1 MRYRTAERIVT
12 WALLATAACSGD
24 NTGPS
29 APTCS
34 SALATQ
40 VVLAIGAY
48 TSIDPGSDAG
58 CVTVAANASAI
69 DSAEYLLVPQ
79 SASVSPGA
87 SSPFRLQAV
96 SLQPAPAF
104 AMAAPLASA
113 PPSQR
118 SAALSFDWF
127 LRRAAATR
135 AYGAPPAPPAP
146 SAGPLVA
153 LNPLVVAAGPPA
165 LGSLRAFKVCGNL
178 TCSASAFKTVG
189 ARVQSL
195 GAHIAVYVD
204 TLAPANGLTTT
215 DLDSLRNVFDGR
227 LYPLDTVAFGRE
239 SDVDANGVVIVLMTG
254 VVNALVTKTQCNTSG
269 YIAGFFFP
277 ADLDPAIRTQYNNG
291 EVFYSIVADPSGT
304 LSCAHSAAEVMSS
317 TPVTFTHEFQH
328 MINFTQHVLVHGGN
342 PEEGWL
348 DEGLSKYAEELG
360 GRSYLPSDSASFS
373 QYAFNSVL
381 DAYKYLS
388 APGSS
393 PLLIPFDNGTLA
405 EVGASW
411 LFVRYAVDQY
421 GDSLSRKLVHGSLTG
436 AANVAA
442 QMGQPFDAVVT
453 RWALANWVSD
463 LPGFTAPPELTYTS
477 WHFRHTF
484 ASLHVQDPTDFPLPF
499 PLVPTAGAA
508 SAVNLTGTLQAGS
521 GTYERA
527 LQAPSGPAFSLRFS
541 RDGSTALPSS
551 IASRLSMI
559 RLR

>member
-1 MRYRTAERIVT
+1 MTCRTAERIVT

-40 VVLAIGAY
+40 VVLAVGAY
-48 TSIDPGSDAG
+48 ASIDPASDAG
-58 CVTVAANASAI
+58 CVTVAANASAV

-79 SASVSPGA
+79 SASSSPGA

-96 SLQPAPAF
+96 TLQPTAPF
-104 AMAAPLASA
+104 AMATPPAGA
-113 PPSQR
+113 PPSRR

-127 LRRAAATR
+127 LRRAAASR
-135 AYGAPPAPPAP
+135 AYGVPPAE
-146 SAGPLVA
+146 SSVA
-153 LNPLVVAAGPPA
+153 LTPLVVAAGPPA

-227 LYPLDTVAFGRE
+227 LYALDTVAFGRE

-254 VVNALVTKTQCNTSG
+254 VVNALVTRTRCNTSG
-269 YIAGFFFP
+269 FVGGFFFP
-277 ADLDPAIRTQYNNG
+277 ADLDPTIRTQYNDG
-291 EVFYSIVADPSGT
+291 EIFYSIVADPAGT
-304 LSCAHSAAEVMSS
+304 LSCAHSAAEVKSS

-328 MINFTQHVLVHGGN
+328 MISFVQHVLIRNGN
-342 PEEGWL
+342 TEEGWL
-348 DEGLSKYAEELG
+348 DEGLSKYAEELA
-360 GRSYLPSDSASFS
+360 GRSYLPGDTASFS
-373 QYAFNSVL
+373 QYAFNSVS
-381 DAYKYLS
+381 DAYRYLS

-421 GDSLSRKLVHGSLTG
+421 GDSLPRKLVHGSLTG
-436 AANVAA
+436 AANVAT

-477 WHFRHTF
+477 WHFRRTF
-484 ASLHVQDPTDFPLPF
+484 ASLNAQDPADFPLPF

-508 SAVNLTGTLQAGS
+508 SSLNVTGTLQAGS
-521 GTYERA
+521 GTYDRA
-527 LQAPSGPAFSLRFS
+527 LQAPSGRAFSLRFS
-541 RDGSTALPSS
+541 RDGSTALPAS
-551 IASRLSMI
+551 IASRLSVI

>member
-1 MRYRTAERIVT
+1 MKQRSAMQVVL
-12 WALLATAACSGD
+12 WSLAATAGCGSDA
-24 NTGPS
+24 GP
-29 APTCS
+29 ATPACS

-40 VVLAIGAY
+40 VVLAVGAY
-48 TSIDPGSDAG
+48 TSIDPASDAG
-58 CVTVAANASAI
+58 CVTVAANASVV

-79 SASVSPGA
+79 SASSSPGA

-96 SLQPAPAF
+96 TLQPTAPF
-104 AMAAPLASA
+104 AMATPAVDAPS
-113 PPSQR
+113 SRR
-118 SAALSFDWF
+118 SAALSFDWL
-127 LRRAAATR
+127 LRRTAASR
-135 AYGAPPAPPAP
+135 AYGVPA
-146 SAGPLVA
+146 AGPSVA
-153 LNPLVVAAGPPA
+153 LTPLVVAAGP
-165 LGSLRAFKVCGNL
+165 LSVGSLRTFKVCGNL

-277 ADLDPAIRTQYNNG
+277 ADLDPTIRTQYNDG
-291 EVFYSIVADPSGT
+291 EIFYSIVADPMGA
-304 LSCAHSAAEVMSS
+304 LSCAHSAADVMSS

-328 MINFTQHVLVHGGN
+328 MINFTQHVLVRGGST
-342 PEEGWL
+342 EDGWL
-348 DEGLSKYAEELG
+348 DEGLSKYAEELA
-360 GRSYLPSDSASFS
+360 GRSYLPSDSVSFS
-373 QYAFNSVL
+373 QYAFNSVS

-393 PLLIPFDNGTLA
+393 PLLIPVDNGTLA

-421 GDSLSRKLVHGSLTG
+421 GDSLPRKLVHSSLTG
-436 AANVAA
+436 AANVTA
-442 QMGQPFDAVVT
+442 QMGQSFDAVVT

-477 WHFRHTF
+477 WHFRRTF
-484 ASLHVQDPTDFPLPF
+484 ASLNAQDPADFPLPF

-508 SAVNLTGTLQAGS
+508 SSVNLTGTLQAGS
-521 GTYERA
+521 GTYDRA

-541 RDGSTALPSS
+541 RDGSAALPGS
-551 IASRLSMI
+551 IASRLSVI

>member
-1 MRYRTAERIVT
+1 MKHRRAVQVVL
-12 WALLATAACSGD
+12 WSLAATAGCGSDA
-24 NTGPS
+24 GP
-29 APTCS
+29 ATPACS

-40 VVLAIGAY
+40 VVLAVGAY
-48 TSIDPGSDAG
+48 TSIDPASDAG
-58 CVTVAANASAI
+58 CVTVAANASAV

-79 SASVSPGA
+79 SASSSPGA

-96 SLQPAPAF
+96 TLQPTAPF
-104 AMAAPLASA
+104 AMATPPAGA
-113 PPSQR
+113 PPSRR

-127 LRRAAATR
+127 LRRAAASR
-135 AYGAPPAPPAP
+135 AYGVPPAEP
-146 SAGPLVA
+146 SVA
-153 LNPLVVAAGPPA
+153 LTPLVVAAGPPA

-227 LYPLDTVAFGRE
+227 LYALDTVAFGRE

-254 VVNALVTKTQCNTSG
+254 VVNALVTRTQCNTSG
-269 YIAGFFFP
+269 FVGGFFFP
-277 ADLDPAIRTQYNNG
+277 ADLDPTIRTQYNDG
-291 EVFYSIVADPSGT
+291 EIFYSIVADPAGT
-304 LSCAHSAAEVMSS
+304 LSCAHSAAEVKSS

-328 MINFTQHVLVHGGN
+328 MISFVQHVLIRNGN
-342 PEEGWL
+342 TEEGWL
-348 DEGLSKYAEELG
+348 DEGLSKYAEELA
-360 GRSYLPSDSASFS
+360 GRSYLPGDTASFS
-373 QYAFNSVL
+373 QYAFNSVS
-381 DAYKYLS
+381 DAYRYLS

-421 GDSLSRKLVHGSLTG
+421 GDSLPRKLVHGSLTG
-436 AANVAA
+436 AANVAT

-477 WHFRHTF
+477 WHFRRTF
-484 ASLHVQDPTDFPLPF
+484 ASLNAQDPADFPLPF

-508 SAVNLTGTLQAGS
+508 SSLNVTGTLQAGS
-521 GTYERA
+521 GTYDRA

-541 RDGSTALPSS
+541 RDGSTALPAA
-551 IASRLSMI
+551 IASRLSVI

>member
-1 MRYRTAERIVT
+1 MKRRSAVQVVL
-12 WALLATAACSGD
+12 WSLAATAGCGSDA
-24 NTGPS
+24 GP
-29 APTCS
+29 ATPACS

-40 VVLAIGAY
+40 VVLAVGAY
-48 TSIDPGSDAG
+48 TSIDPASDAG
-58 CVTVAANASAI
+58 CVTVAANASAV

-79 SASVSPGA
+79 SASSSPGA

-96 SLQPAPAF
+96 SLQPAAPF
-104 AMAAPLASA
+104 AMATPPAGA
-113 PPSQR
+113 PPSRR

-127 LRRAAATR
+127 LRHAAASR
-135 AYGAPPAPPAP
+135 AYGVPPA
-146 SAGPLVA
+146 GPRVPLT
-153 LNPLVVAAGPPA
+153 PLVVAAGPPA

-227 LYPLDTVAFGRE
+227 LYALDTVAFGRE

-277 ADLDPAIRTQYNNG
+277 ADLDPTIRTQYNNG
-291 EVFYSIVADPSGT
+291 EVFYSIVADPMGT
-304 LSCAHSAAEVMSS
+304 LSCAHNAAEVKSS

-342 PEEGWL
+342 TEEGWL
-348 DEGLSKYAEELG
+348 DEGLSKYAEELA
-360 GRSYLPSDSASFS
+360 GRSYLPSDSVSFS
-373 QYAFNSVL
+373 QYAFNSVS

-393 PLLIPFDNGTLA
+393 PLLIPVDNGTLA

-411 LFVRYAVDQY
+411 LFVRYAVDQS
-421 GDSLSRKLVHGSLTG
+421 GDSLPRKLVHGSLTG

-442 QMGQPFDAVVT
+442 QMGQPFDAVVA

-463 LPGFTAPPELTYTS
+463 LSGFTAPPELTYTS
-477 WHFRHTF
+477 WHFRRTF
-484 ASLHVQDPTDFPLPF
+484 ASLNAQDPADFPLPF
-499 PLVPTAGAA
+499 PLIPTAGAA
-508 SAVNLTGTLQAGS
+508 SSVNLTGTLQAGS
-521 GTYERA
+521 GTYDRA

-551 IASRLSMI
+551 IASRLSVI

>member
-1 MRYRTAERIVT
+1 MTYRTAERIVT

-24 NTGPS
+24 NTGPT

-34 SALATQ
+34 SALATHLT
-40 VVLAIGAY
+40 LAIGAY
-48 TSIDPGSDAG
+48 ASIDPAADGG
-58 CVTVAANASAI
+58 CVAFAANASAV

-79 SASVSPGA
+79 SGSGSPGA

-96 SLQPAPAF
+96 SLQPAAPF
-104 AMAAPLASA
+104 AMASPPAGA
-113 PPSQR
+113 PPSRR

-127 LRRAAATR
+127 LRRAAASRT
-135 AYGAPPAPPAP
+135 YGAPAHLSRVAPTPL
-146 SAGPLVA
+146 GP
-153 LNPLVVAAGPPA
+153 AAGPPA
-165 LGSLRAFKVCGNL
+165 LGSLRSFKVCGNL
-178 TCSASAFKTVG
+178 TCSASGFKTVG

-195 GAHIAVYVD
+195 GTHIAVYVD

-215 DLDSLRNVFDGR
+215 DLDSLRSVFDSR
-227 LYPLDTVAFGRE
+227 LYPLDTVTFGRE

-277 ADLDPAIRTQYNNG
+277 ADLDPTIRTQYNNG

-304 LSCAHSAAEVMSS
+304 LSCAHSAAEVQSS

-342 PEEGWL
+342 SEEGWL
-348 DEGLSKYAEELG
+348 DEGLSKYAEELA
-360 GRSYLPSDSASFS
+360 GRSYLPGDSASFS
-373 QYAFNSVL
+373 QYAFNSVS
-381 DAYKYLS
+381 DGYKYLS

-421 GDSLSRKLVHGSLTG
+421 GDSLPRKLVHSSLTG
-436 AANVAA
+436 AANVSGL
-442 QMGQPFDAVVT
+442 MRQPFDALVT

-477 WHFRHTF
+477 WHFRRTF
-484 ASLHVQDPTDFPLPF
+484 ASLNAQDPADFPRPF
-499 PLVPTAGAA
+499 PLVPTASAG
-508 SAVNLTGTLQAGS
+508 SAVNLAGTLQAGS
-521 GTYERA
+521 GVYDRA
-527 LQAPSGPAFSLRFS
+527 LQGPSGPAFSLRFS
-541 RDGSTALPSS
+541 RDGSAALPSL
-551 IASRLSMI
+551 IVPRLALI
-559 RLR
+559 RIR